1 MATTPRANNANQK
14 LMPKRAFFPDPRV
27 RATGPQD
34 VEGRRSATWRPA
46 PAIRP
51 SRSPNATGYV
61 LATDISPNILE
72 FAAENARRDG
82 HRNVETQ
89 VMDGELL
96 EVPDSM
102 P

>member
-1 MATTPRANNANQK
+1 
-14 LMPKRAFFPDPRV
+14 
-27 RATGPQD
+27 
-34 VEGRRSATWRPA
+34 
-46 PAIRP
+46 
-51 SRSPNATGYV
+51 V